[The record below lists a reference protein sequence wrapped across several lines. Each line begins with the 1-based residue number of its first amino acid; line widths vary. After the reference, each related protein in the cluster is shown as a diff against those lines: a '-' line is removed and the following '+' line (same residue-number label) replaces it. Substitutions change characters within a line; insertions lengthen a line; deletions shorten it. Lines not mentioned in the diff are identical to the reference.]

1 MDMVVAGD
9 RLLAVGGVRNVGRK
23 SVAVW
28 ESRDAVS
35 WRSVAI
41 PKLFAD
47 SSAKAMAVVGDSI
60 IVCGTQDVER
70 DDAQLE
76 SVPVTWRS
84 RVLGSGGPP
93 AQEPASL
100 SATEEPEPMPAR

>member
-1 MDMVVAGD
+1 MVVAGD

-28 ESRDAVS
+28 ESRDAIS
-35 WRSVAI
+35 WRSVAA
-41 PKLFAD
+41 PKLLAD
-47 SSAKAMAVVGDSI
+47 SSAEAMAVVSDSI
-60 IVCGTQDVER
+60 VVSGTLYVER

-93 AQEPASL
+93 TQEPASL
-100 SATEEPEPMPAR
+100 SATEEPEPMPAQ